1 MHWHL
6 QWQKLTPHLTTNTMV
21 ENATTLTRKLA
32 KLRGRMACLP
42 RYSCETCSNA
52 FWTTSLVRTIVKK
65 RNHLCDLVSHSNRI
79 TSEQSNPNY
88 VTTFHVQ
95 PLKSLQSGTSV
106 ILPKME
112 ACHKKERCER
122 SEKEVKQHFQE
133 RMNRGLGSI
142 HGTVRGDTCYFT
154 TVLSNQN
161 KYINQFKIRFVCI
174 YIGQRKPD
182 MYNLTKI

>member
-6 QWQKLTPHLTTNTMV
+6 QWQKLTPHLTTNTMG

-65 RNHLCDLVSHSNRI
+65 RKHLCDLVSHSNRI

-112 ACHKKERCER
+112 AL
-122 SEKEVKQHFQE
+122 SQE
-133 RMNRGLGSI
+133 REMWEIREGNEATLPGRIEPGLGSI
-142 HGTVRGDTCYFT
+142 HGTVWGDTCYFT

-174 YIGQRKPD
+174 YIGQR
-182 MYNLTKI
+182 NQTCIILQRF